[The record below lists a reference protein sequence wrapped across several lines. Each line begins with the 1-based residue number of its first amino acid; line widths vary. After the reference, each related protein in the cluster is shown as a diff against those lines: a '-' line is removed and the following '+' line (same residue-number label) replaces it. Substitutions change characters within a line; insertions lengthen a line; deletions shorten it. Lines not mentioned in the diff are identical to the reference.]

1 VIQKNPILD
10 TMADRSWLAPA
21 KFADKEKACDLTAKK
36 LINPIN
42 TNRLIT
48 FIVGSI
54 ALYAAL
60 YLSAVRFGWE
70 YESKKYTDHYYQVL
84 YLIILSSFIF
94 TFGNFNNTLSYWF
107 LLGMVAGG
115 FGIAYLGTLP
125 GFNFSTGSITSL
137 SGTPLYTVVGI
148 SAVLLYLAYQT
159 YKYYKKCGMTKLFFI
174 LFLTPVAILAAG
186 LLLARLDSS
195 SVEVHLHH
203 WQWALVFVF
212 FARFPGVPWQSF
224 LTGLFVG
231 IVIDGIARY
240 GPDPLF
246 NPVP

>member
-1 VIQKNPILD
+1 MSNGTK
-10 TMADRSWLAPA
+10 TWLAPA
-21 KFADKEKACDLTAKK
+21 TFAAKERACDLSAKK

-42 TNRLIT
+42 IRRWLT
-48 FIVGSI
+48 FVVSALVLYS
-54 ALYAAL
+54 ALYAA
-60 YLSAVRFGWE
+60 AVRFDWE
-70 YESKKYTDHYYQVL
+70 YDSKKYTDHYYQVL
-84 YLIILSSFIF
+84 YLIILASFIF

-107 LLGMVAGG
+107 LLGMIVGG

-125 GFNFSTGSITSL
+125 GFNFSTGSISSL
-137 SGTPLYTVVGI
+137 SGGPLFTVIGI
-148 SAVLLYLAYQT
+148 TAALLFGAYLT
-159 YKYYKKCGMTKLFFI
+159 YLYYKKCGMENLFFI
-174 LFLTPVAILAAG
+174 LFFTPIAILALG

-246 NPVP
+246 IPVV